1 MAPPPMPPMTP
12 SVNVKISM
20 LLLNCDTLSPMQPM
34 IHPEIQMVLIPNL
47 FVKPPMI
54 GPIIALTPERIDPTK
69 VKSLFFLQ
77 HLGSQIVSPEPS
89 RDNNMHTTSLEL
101 AFSL

>member
-20 LLLNCDTLSPMQPM
+20 LLLHCDMLSPMQPM

-69 VKSLFFLQ
+69 VKNLFFF
-77 HLGSQIVSPEPS
+77 SPGYRL
-89 RDNNMHTTSLEL
+89 RDYHIHTTSLEST
-101 AFSL
+101 FSL